1 MSAYA
6 TIYAR
11 IEEGKYKTHDGIG
24 AFSNDLKE
32 VYGLQDNPKFD
43 LLFSISWERGHAHG
57 LTDVLGVFNDLV
69 ELVR

>member
-6 TIYAR
+6 TIYLR
-11 IEEGKYKTHDGIG
+11 IDEGKYKTNEGI
-24 AFSNDLKE
+24 FTFRNDLKE
-32 VYGLQDNPKFD
+32 VYGLQANPKFD
-43 LLFSISWERGHAHG
+43 LLFSISWEQGHAHG